1 MKDRI
6 KRIREDAGLTQKA
19 FGERLGLS
27 MNFVYLMETDRKK
40 PSSATIREICRQ
52 FSVRED
58 WIRTGAG
65 EPYRDMTP
73 AMAAAD
79 KVRRLLVDAPTS
91 TAAVVISSLLE
102 LDPMG
107 AEWEAIGTVL
117 NRILD
122 KNK

>member
-58 WIRTGAG
+58 WLRTGAG
-65 EPYRDMTP
+65 EPYRDLTP

-79 KVRRLLVDAPTS
+79 KVRRILVDAPSS

-122 KNK
+122 KTK

>member
-6 KRIREDAGLTQKA
+6 KQIRKSAGLTQTA

-27 MNFVYLMETDRKK
+27 MNYVYLMETGRKN
-40 PSSATIREICRQ
+40 PSQATVREICRQ

-58 WIRTGAG
+58 WLRTGAG
-65 EPYRDMTP
+65 EPYRDLTP
-73 AMAAAD
+73 AMEAAD
-79 KVRRLLVDAPTS
+79 KVRRLLVDAPAS
-91 TAAVVISSLLE
+91 TPAVVISTLLE

-122 KNK
+122 KTK